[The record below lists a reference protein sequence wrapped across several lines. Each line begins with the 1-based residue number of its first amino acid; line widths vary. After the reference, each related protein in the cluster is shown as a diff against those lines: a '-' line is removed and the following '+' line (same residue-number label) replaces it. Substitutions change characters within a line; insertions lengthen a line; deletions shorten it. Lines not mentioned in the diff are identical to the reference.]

1 MHKELAALKKQMA
14 REVPSA
20 VDEEMPCATRGPSI
34 EDLMATLEHVEKTY
48 GAGHQFTLAHKAHV
62 ASARQER
69 DAAKPIHL
77 QIRNAERKAEAKQ
90 RAESKAASALQ
101 LAKEALSKA
110 EHAQHEAEASWKQAQ
125 EELTA
130 LRAQQLPKEADAN
143 AAKTNALPSFS
154 LPQEAMLMPGAME
167 QMSQLQEQF
176 QKLQEAAVKWQS
188 EQFKSPEPSV
198 LDELDEWAAGLE
210 GESQEFVKAQRAS
223 MGDEKLLQLKSLL
236 KSKGKGARPG
246 PYR

>member
-1 MHKELAALKKQMA
+1 M
-14 REVPSA
+14 
-20 VDEEMPCATRGPSI
+20 
-34 EDLMATLEHVEKTY
+34 
-48 GAGHQFTLAHKAHV
+48 
-62 ASARQER
+62 
-69 DAAKPIHL
+69 
-77 QIRNAERKAEAKQ
+77 
-90 RAESKAASALQ
+90 
-101 LAKEALSKA
+101 
-110 EHAQHEAEASWKQAQ
+110 
-125 EELTA
+125 
-130 LRAQQLPKEADAN
+130 RAQQLPKEADVN

-210 GESQEFVKAQRAS
+210 GESLEFVKAQRAS

-236 KSKGKGARPG
+236 KGKGKGARPG